1 VANRALTHIG
11 AEPSNGLAYDRACE
25 SVAPDVKVREALA
38 NRIIEAAK
46 RGERDLEKLI
56 EYGLGTNDGVAE
68 AGYRVRQS
76 RYVLFFGGLRRS
88 ARRRISENRLPKFCA
103 STGAT
108 WAGSCS
114 KACA

>member
-1 VANRALTHIG
+1 MPIQLIQG
-11 AEPSNGLAYDRACE
+11 ASFDSETTRVLGLAYDRACE

-68 AGYRVRQS
+68 AG
-76 RYVLFFGGLRRS
+76 
-88 ARRRISENRLPKFCA
+88 
-103 STGAT
+103 
-108 WAGSCS
+108 
-114 KACA
+114 